1 MTVTALVGT
10 FLGISVMDPNFVCMP
25 FSGIKIGEITN
36 ESA

>member
-10 FLGISVMDPNFVCMP
+10 FLGISAMDPYFVRMP